1 MLHMGLVHEHII
13 LPLSDLATNQH
24 IYRDMRFLRQSEQWS
39 DQQVHDYRCEKLRA
53 IVNLAIAHVPYYRD
67 LGLTHDSVRTFD
79 DLRKLPI
86 VSKQIIRGRGLADF
100 TADNY
105 PVSRRLSMHSSG
117 STGEPFTYYTSPEAT
132 SINTAAKLLTWYKA
146 GYRLG
151 DRYMN
156 IKRSARETVSKRVQ
170 DWVNRSSYVTFYSL
184 DDAHLHEI
192 LQQIEQKKPLFLR
205 SYPAPLSLLA
215 NYKKHHSEFTYCPK
229 RIFTTGSNLTDATRA
244 EVERAFG
251 CDIIDSYSCEGTMNT
266 YETPIHDGYHQTLLY
281 GVMEVLDDSG
291 SPVVNGV
298 GRVVSTDFWN
308 MAQPFI
314 RYDTLDLVEMKDG
327 VIKRIIGHD
336 CETIIDAQGK
346 RLTVYTLDEYLSRC
360 DNDGHELVNA
370 FQIVYRKDKSITFRL
385 VVTPFFTEKY
395 EEEITRYWTKE
406 LGCPVWVEKVS
417 QIPLMHNN
425 KRLVTISE

>member
-1 MLHMGLVHEHII
+1 MGFLHEHII
-13 LPLSDLATNQH
+13 LPLSDFATRQH
-24 IYRDMRFLRQSEQWS
+24 IYRDMRFLLQSEQWS
-39 DQQVHDYRCEKLRA
+39 EQQMLDYRCEKLRE
-53 IVNLAIAHVPYYRD
+53 IVNLAIAHVPYYRN
-67 LGLTHDSVRTFD
+67 LGIKRDSIRSFD

-86 VSKQIIRGRGLADF
+86 VSKKIIRGRGLIDF
-100 TADNY
+100 TTDNY
-105 PVSRRLSMHSSG
+105 PVSRRLRMHSSG

-156 IKRSARETVSKRVQ
+156 IKRSARETLAKRVQ

-184 DDAHLHEI
+184 DDAHLHNI
-192 LQQIEQKKPLFLR
+192 LQQIEREKPLFLR

-215 NYKKHHSEFTYCPK
+215 HYKNHHPEFTYCPK
-229 RIFTTGSNLTDATRA
+229 RVFTTGSNLTNAARE

-266 YETPIHDGYHQTLLY
+266 YETPMHDGYHQTLPY
-281 GVMEVLDDSG
+281 GVMEVLDDTG
-291 SPVVNGV
+291 TPVVNGI

-308 MAQPFI
+308 IAQPFI
-314 RYDTLDLVEMKDG
+314 RYDTLDLIEMKDG
-327 VIKRIIGHD
+327 VIHRIIGHD
-336 CETIIDAQGK
+336 CETIIDVHGK
-346 RLTVYTLDEYLSRC
+346 RLTVYTLDEFLSRC
-360 DNDGHELVNA
+360 DDEGNELVNA
-370 FQIVYRKDKSITFRL
+370 FQIVYRKDKSIIFRL
-385 VVTPFFTEKY
+385 VVTPFFTKKY
-395 EEEITRYWTKE
+395 EEEITNYWTEE
-406 LGCPVWVEKVS
+406 LGCPVRVEKVS